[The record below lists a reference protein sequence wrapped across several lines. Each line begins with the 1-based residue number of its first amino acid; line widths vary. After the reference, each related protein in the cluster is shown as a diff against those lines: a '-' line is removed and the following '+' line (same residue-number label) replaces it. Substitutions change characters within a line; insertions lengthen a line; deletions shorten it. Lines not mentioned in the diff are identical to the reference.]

1 MKPLAPS
8 STSIPK
14 RRPMAIAAVLACC
27 WALLGATSDTAG
39 TLNGRPEVEAFIGE
53 MVSKYNFSRDEL
65 ESVMAHAQ
73 LQPKIIRAMS
83 APVTTPKPWYQ
94 YRPNFLNNQRING
107 GARFWQGNEEALKHA
122 REIYGVPEE
131 VVTAILGVETRYGA
145 STGSYRVI
153 DALTTLAFDYPRRAD
168 FFRGELE
175 NFLILTRDEKL
186 DPLSLRG
193 SFAGAMGIPQFMPGS
208 FRRFAVDFDGDGQR
222 NLWSSD
228 EDAIGS
234 VANYLKLYGWK
245 ADEPVAVPAS
255 VTGEDFQPLLAEGF
269 KPQRTVGELKKLG
282 IVPLAPV
289 SDDTPAAL
297 VALEGREGTEYWLAL
312 NNFYVITRYNRS
324 VNYAMAVYQLSREIA
339 AQRQS
344 DGTAALAAVGK

>member
-1 MKPLAPS
+1 MKKPFPS
-8 STSIPK
+8 S
-14 RRPMAIAAVLACC
+14 RRSYLAVSGLLAVC

-53 MVSKYNFSRDEL
+53 MVSKYDFRRDEL
-65 ESVMAHAQ
+65 ESLMAHAQ
-73 LQPKIIRAMS
+73 LQPKIVRAMS
-83 APVTTPKPWYQ
+83 APVTSPKPWYQ
-94 YRPNFLNNQRING
+94 YRPNFLNSQRING
-107 GARFWQGNEEALKHA
+107 GAHFWQANENALKHA
-122 REIYGVPEE
+122 RDVYGVPEE
-131 VVTAILGVETRYGA
+131 VVISILGVETRYGA
-145 STGSYRVI
+145 STGSFRVL
-153 DALTTLAFDYPRRAD
+153 DALTTLAFDYPRRAE

-175 NFLILTRDEKL
+175 NYLLLTRDEKL

-193 SFAGAMGIPQFMPGS
+193 SYAGAMGIPQFMPGS
-208 FRRFAVDFDGDGQR
+208 FRRFAVDFDGDGRR

-245 ADEPVAVPAS
+245 ADEPVAIPAS
-255 VTGEDFQPLLAEGF
+255 VSGEDFRAVLTEGL
-269 KPQRTVGELKKLG
+269 KPQRTVGELKKMG

-289 SDDTPAAL
+289 PDSTPAAL
-297 VALEGREGTEYWLAL
+297 VALETHDGTEYWLAL

-339 AQRQS
+339 ALHQPE
-344 DGTAALAAVGK
+344 GAASVASSTR